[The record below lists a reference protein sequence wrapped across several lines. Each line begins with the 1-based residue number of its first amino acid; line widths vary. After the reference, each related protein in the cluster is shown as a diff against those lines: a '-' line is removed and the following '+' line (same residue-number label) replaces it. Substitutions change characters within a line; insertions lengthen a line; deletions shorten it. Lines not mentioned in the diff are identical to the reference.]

1 MSKLALRGRIVTM
14 NAASEV
20 IVNGT
25 LYIDGDSVAAVAK
38 DGEAAPT
45 GFEGVTAVDTRG
57 TIFPGLI
64 ELHNHLAYNTIGLWQ
79 VDKKYGDRDKWRGAA
94 AYNDGLKR
102 PTQVLASNEKF
113 LGAITRYV
121 ECKCLFGGVTT
132 TQGIRLNGAASIGGY
147 FRGLV
152 RNVETPLDAKLK
164 GASTRIPDVAAR
176 DVGEFRGSLAKNQCC
191 LLHLSEGTDEH
202 AHKAFFAL
210 STATPPALM
219 KSLAGIHCVVLN
231 AADYKL
237 MGTAGAKM
245 VWSPL
250 SNLLLYGDTANVK
263 MARDNGVTIGLGPDW
278 TFSGSKNL
286 LGELKVARAVN
297 AIRNFGFSD
306 RDLVAMAT
314 CDAAKVLGW
323 EGRAGSI
330 ENGKIADVIVVDGVA
345 SDAYAALL
353 QATEHDIV
361 LSVIGGAARYGSAT
375 LMKKLGADV
384 GVGKGDIDTTTIA
397 GVSRIL
403 CFTDDPNSKQTVSF
417 DDARDELAD
426 ALKNIAQLEK
436 DANKPK
442 PALSALAAREQ
453 PPKMSLAL
461 DEMEETGMSMRP
473 NLPYR
478 GALTGPLLVRAAA
491 ATAKPKAPLQPAK
504 LDPATFVDDGDYID
518 IISRQPNLTDELKEA
533 LYAAYGR
540 NPTPKPVVGKK
551 KKAASTARGRAAR

>member
-38 DGEAAPT
+38 EGEKTPDA
-45 GFEGVTAVDTRG
+45 FEGVAAVDTRG

-79 VDKKYGDRDKWRGAA
+79 VDQKYGDRDKWRGAA

-102 PTQVLASNEKF
+102 PTQVLASNETF

-176 DVGEFRGSLAKNQCC
+176 DVAEFRGALAKNQCC

-210 STATPPALM
+210 STATPPAIL

-231 AADYKL
+231 AADFKM

-250 SNLLLYGDTANVK
+250 SNLLLYGDTSNVK

-297 AIRNFGFSD
+297 AIRKFGFSD

-330 ENGKIADVIVVDGVA
+330 EKGKIADVIVVDGLA

-353 QATEHDIV
+353 AATEHDIV

-375 LMKKLGADV
+375 LMKKLGAD
-384 GVGKGDIDTTTIA
+384 KGDIDTTTIA
-397 GVSRIL
+397 GVDRIL

-453 PPKMSLAL
+453 PRKMSLAL

-478 GALTGPLLVRAAA
+478 GALTGPLLVRSAAA
-491 ATAKPKAPLQPAK
+491 SAKPKAPLQPAK

-518 IISRQPNLTDELKEA
+518 IISRQPNLTDELKDA

-540 NPTPKPVVGKK
+540 QPTPKKAKK
-551 KKAASTARGRAAR
+551 KTAAATRGGRRATR

>member
-1 MSKLALRGRIVTM
+1 
-14 NAASEV
+14 
-20 IVNGT
+20 
-25 LYIDGDSVAAVAK
+25 
-38 DGEAAPT
+38 
-45 GFEGVTAVDTRG
+45 
-57 TIFPGLI
+57 
-64 ELHNHLAYNTIGLWQ
+64 
-79 VDKKYGDRDKWRGAA
+79 
-94 AYNDGLKR
+94 
-102 PTQVLASNEKF
+102 
-113 LGAITRYV
+113 
-121 ECKCLFGGVTT
+121 VTT

-176 DVGEFRGSLAKNQCC
+176 DVAEFRGALAKNQCC

-210 STATPPALM
+210 STATPPAVM

-231 AADYKL
+231 AADFKM

-250 SNLLLYGDTANVK
+250 SNLLLYGDTSNVK

-297 AIRNFGFSD
+297 AIRKFGFSD

-323 EGRAGSI
+323 EGRAGSL
-330 ENGKIADVIVVDGVA
+330 ERGKIADVIVVDGVA

-353 QATEHDIV
+353 AATEHDIV

-375 LMKKLGADV
+375 LMRKLGAD
-384 GVGKGDIDTTTIA
+384 KGDIDTTTIA
-397 GVSRIL
+397 GVDRIL

-453 PPKMSLAL
+453 PRKMSLAL
-461 DEMEETGMSMRP
+461 DEMEETGLSMRP

-491 ATAKPKAPLQPAK
+491 APKVKAPLQPAK
-504 LDPATFVDDGDYID
+504 LDPPTFVDDGDYID

-540 NPTPKPVVGKK
+540 QPTPKTVAGTKK
-551 KKAASTARGRAAR
+551 KKAAATKGGRRVAR

>member
-14 NAASEV
+14 NAASDV
-20 IVNGT
+20 IVKGT
-25 LYIDGDSVAAVAK
+25 LYVDGDSIATVAK
-38 DGEAAPT
+38 DGEPVPA
-45 GFEGVTAVDTRG
+45 GFDGASAVDTRG

-79 VDKKYGDRDKWRGAA
+79 VDQKYGDRDKWRDAA

-102 PTQVLASNEKF
+102 PTQVLAAHEQF

-164 GASTRIPDVAAR
+164 GAATRIPDVAAR
-176 DVGEFRGSLAKNQCC
+176 DVVEFRSSLAKNDCF

-202 AHKAFFAL
+202 AHQAFFAL
-210 STATPPALM
+210 STATPPAIQ

-231 AADYKL
+231 AADFKL

-263 MARDNGVTIGLGPDW
+263 AARENGVLIGLGPDW

-297 AIRNFGFSD
+297 AIRNYGFSD

-314 CDAAKVLGW
+314 CDGAKILGW
-323 EGRAGSI
+323 EARAGSL
-330 ENGKIADVIVVDGVA
+330 EKGKIADVIVVDGVA

-353 QATEHDIV
+353 GATEHDIV
-361 LSVIGGAARYGSAT
+361 LSVIGGAPRYGSAT
-375 LMKKLGADV
+375 LMKKLGADA
-384 GVGKGDIDTTTIA
+384 GVKKGDIDTTTIA
-397 GVSRIL
+397 GVDRIL
-403 CFTDDPNSKQTVSF
+403 SFTDDPNSKQSVSF
-417 DDARDELAD
+417 DDARDMLAD

-436 DANKPK
+436 DASKPK
-442 PALSALAAREQ
+442 PAVSALAAREL
-453 PPKMSLAL
+453 PRRMSLAL
-461 DEMEETGMSMRP
+461 DELEETGLSMRP

-491 ATAKPKAPLQPAK
+491 AAPKTKAALQPAK
-504 LDPATFVDDGDYID
+504 LDPPTFVDDGDYID
-518 IISRQPNLTDELKEA
+518 ILSREPNLTNELKEA

-540 NPTPKPVVGKK
+540 KPTAAK
-551 KKAASTARGRAAR
+551 KKAIAKSARKAVR